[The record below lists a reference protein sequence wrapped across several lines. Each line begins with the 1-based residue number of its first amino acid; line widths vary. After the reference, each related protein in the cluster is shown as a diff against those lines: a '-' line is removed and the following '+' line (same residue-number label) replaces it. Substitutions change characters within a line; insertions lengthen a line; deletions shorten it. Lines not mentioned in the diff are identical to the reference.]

1 MLDNKSTNNTPS
13 DIGSNN
19 FLDIVVNGFYDAFLK
34 IKYQWYFDV
43 LGYSKDKY
51 LSDVADPVYDGLR
64 DRGLLDSINNKKS
77 IISITA
83 NSDVPGITGKSY
95 ANDFNS
101 YNPFKNGNL
110 SLNGNIVSSKLPI
123 GNSTNTSDLLGGGK
137 VASSSTETKDSI
149 LLQTFGYLGLDN
161 KRDSDGDGIPDI
173 IDSKP
178 KDVANLSAADM
189 NTLFSADYGWD
200 DKTRMYFGMSPKD
213 TDGDGLPDVYEVKI
227 GTSPLISDTDIDGIS
242 DYTEIIGGTDPTNA
256 DTDGDGVMDGRDM
269 DPLNKFITVRSGVD
283 DTDGDGVADIIEKY
297 IGGDINNP
305 DTDGDGVPDGMDF
318 VINGDNDNVVKYTK
332 GYDISTLKFNNND
345 WFVQH
350 FKIENGLL
358 SFASDIV
365 SMFLIFAIIFLATAF
380 TKWLYAFVA
389 AVKHYEHTFNDR
401 TEHTSHSHHTDHKA
415 VANTHTNHK
424 VATSHEVNSNNSR
437 FATPVEKS
445 EDEDFLAGIAI
456 QSENEKIKEAI
467 NESNHERGIWTDRWH
482 VVEGYMRDE
491 MEVMWRLG
499 IIEADNLLYDVLK
512 EKGYD
517 GNSLGDMM
525 KEAKFNSI
533 SQAWDAHKVRNRIAH
548 EGSAYHLTDREARR
562 VFGLYEEVLRELKA
576 I

>member
-1 MLDNKSTNNTPS
+1 MLDNNPTNNILK
-13 DIGSNN
+13 DGNSNN

-34 IKYQWYFDV
+34 IKYYWYFDV

-64 DRGLLDSINNKKS
+64 DKGILDNINSRKS
-77 IISITA
+77 VIST
-83 NSDVPGITGKSY
+83 NS
-95 ANDFNS
+95 DFNS
-101 YNPFKNGNL
+101 YNPFKNGNI
-110 SLNGNIVSSKLPI
+110 NI
-123 GNSTNTSDLLGGGK
+123 GNSTSTSDLVDGEK
-137 VASSSTETKDSI
+137 VASSSIETKDNI

-178 KDVANLSAADM
+178 KDGANLSAADM
-189 NTLFSADYGWD
+189 HTLFSSDYGWQD
-200 DKTRMYFGMSPKD
+200 NMRMYFGLAPKD
-213 TDGDGLPDVYEVKI
+213 TDGDGLPDVYEAKI
-227 GTSPLISDTDIDGIS
+227 GTSPLIADTDLDGIS

-269 DPLNKFITVRSGVD
+269 DPLNKFITVRAGVD

-318 VINGDNDNVVKYTK
+318 IINGDNNNVVKYTK

-380 TKWLYAFVA
+380 SKWLF
-389 AVKHYEHTFNDR
+389 AVLSMARHYEHTFNDSHEQA
-401 TEHTSHSHHTDHKA
+401 THSTHTVEHTDNFYDKSKKDEES
-415 VANTHTNHK
+415 
-424 VATSHEVNSNNSR
+424 
-437 FATPVEKS
+437 EK
-445 EDEDFLAGIAI
+445 
-456 QSENEKIKEAI
+456 QKIKEII
-467 NESNHERGIWTDRWH
+467 NESNHSRGIWTDRWH

-512 EKGYD
+512 EKGYGANAKGYGAD
-517 GNSLGDMM
+517 AKGGNGSSLGDMM
-525 KEAKFNSI
+525 KEANFNSI

-562 VFGLYEEVLRELKA
+562 VYGLYEEVLRELKA

>member
-1 MLDNKSTNNTPS
+1 MPNN
-13 DIGSNN
+13 SNN
-19 FLDIVVNGFYDAFLK
+19 FLDIAVNGFYDAFLK
-34 IKYQWYFDV
+34 IKYYWYFDI

-64 DRGLLDSINNKKS
+64 DKGLLDNINNKKS
-77 IISITA
+77 IISTTA
-83 NSDVPGITGKSY
+83 NDDSSNPFIKSY
-95 ANDFNS
+95 ANDLNS
-101 YNPFKNGNL
+101 YNPFKNGNI
-110 SLNGNIVSSKLPI
+110 NI
-123 GNSTNTSDLLGGGK
+123 GNSTSTSDIYNI
-137 VASSSTETKDSI
+137 ATDTNSIATETKDSI
-149 LLQTFGYLGLDN
+149 LLQTFGTLGLDN

-178 KDVANLSAADM
+178 MDSANLSAADM
-189 NTLFSADYGWD
+189 HTLFSSDYGWE
-200 DKTRMYFGMSPKD
+200 DKTRMYFGLSPKD
-213 TDGDGLPDVYEVKI
+213 TDGDGLPDVYEAKI

-318 VINGDNDNVVKYTK
+318 IINGDNNNVVKYTK
-332 GYDISTLKFNNND
+332 GYDLSTLKFNNND

-365 SMFLIFAIIFLATAF
+365 SMFFIFAIIFLATAF
-380 TKWLYAFVA
+380 SKWLF
-389 AVKHYEHTFNDR
+389 AVLSMARHYEHTFNDH
-401 TEHTSHSHHTDHKA
+401 TEHASHDKNTKH
-415 VANTHTNHK
+415 NTHNSDKIISIEK
-424 VATSHEVNSNNSR
+424 V
-437 FATPVEKS
+437 
-445 EDEDFLAGIAI
+445 EDDDFLAGLAI
-456 QSENEKIKEAI
+456 ERADIDEQKIREAI
-467 NESNHERGIWTDRWH
+467 NENKHENGIWTDRWH

-512 EKGYD
+512 EKGYG

-525 KEAKFNSI
+525 KEANFNSI

-548 EGSAYHLTDREARR
+548 DGSAYHLTDREARR